1 VGERRRRT
9 NVGALVGG
17 LLLAGCVAGPAPI
30 VIYQDQLHS
39 VRLTFDPEA
48 GAGHSHPAAL
58 TAEQIAQVLRGVWV
72 KHRDIVGGFGLFG
85 DKEGVPAFSVTHVAR
100 LAPYVSQALSRAS
113 AQDMVTFYVIT
124 GDPSQ
129 GKLVTSGGLFVR
141 QDRLYFILANA
152 YTSPSSVQYENT
164 YEIDTRDQPLL
175 PIARYKFT
183 AGFSPQ
189 EAWIPNSKVRGTESY
204 ERYVDEAKLLV
215 IDLPRLFAQPH
226 QPLSPQESSSPKPR
240 P

>member
-1 VGERRRRT
+1 
-9 NVGALVGG
+9 
-17 LLLAGCVAGPAPI
+17 
-30 VIYQDQLHS
+30 
-39 VRLTFDPEA
+39 
-48 GAGHSHPAAL
+48 
-58 TAEQIAQVLRGVWV
+58 
-72 KHRDIVGGFGLFG
+72 
-85 DKEGVPAFSVTHVAR
+85 
-100 LAPYVSQALSRAS
+100 
-113 AQDMVTFYVIT
+113 
-124 GDPSQ
+124 
-129 GKLVTSGGLFVR
+129 LFVQ

-175 PIARYKFT
+175 PIVRYKFT

-189 EAWIPNSKVRGTESY
+189 EAWIANSKVRGTESY

-226 QPLSPQESSSPKPR
+226 QPLSPRESSSQQPR